1 MTQQPTIAPV
11 TPTRGL
17 RRLPSFPVSAW
28 VGIVIIVA
36 ITLAAILAPWLGLP
50 DPTDQEASARMAPIG
65 TPGHIFGTD
74 QSGRDVLSRLVFG
87 ARVELLTAFGA
98 TAFAAIVGVTVGL
111 VAGYLTGPTRSLLMR
126 AMDVILTVPSLILA
140 LFAVTLYGAGVFT
153 LIAAIGITLI
163 PSFARVT
170 YAQVLVVR
178 EAEFVEADVLYGR
191 SSFSIMF
198 GSILP
203 NVAAPIIVQFT
214 LNIATAI
221 LLESGLSFI
230 GLGIVPPDPSWGSMV
245 AEGQRY
251 MATNPSLILVPAI
264 AVVIV
269 ILAFSLVGDGLRQTL
284 DPRSRKRAS

>member
-1 MTQQPTIAPV
+1 MMNTLTTTSSASA
-11 TPTRGL
+11 RGAL
-17 RRLPSFPVSAW
+17 RALNFPASAW
-28 VGIVIIVA
+28 IGLAIIVV

-50 DPTDQEASARMAPIG
+50 DPTDQEASARMSPIG
-65 TPGHIFGTD
+65 TPGHMLGTD

-98 TAFAAIVGVTVGL
+98 TAFAAVIGVTVGL
-111 VAGYLTGPTRSLLMR
+111 VAGFLAGAPRSLLMR

-140 LFAVTLYGAGVFT
+140 LFAVTLYGAGVVT

-191 SSFSIMF
+191 SNLSIMF
-198 GSILP
+198 GAILP

-251 MATNPSLILVPAI
+251 MPTNPSLILVPAV
-264 AVVIV
+264 AVVVV
-269 ILAFSLVGDGLRQTL
+269 ILAFSLAGDGLRQAL

>member
-1 MTQQPTIAPV
+1 MSHSAVTSPARQAKRPRAHRFPLSATI
-11 TPTRGL
+11 GL
-17 RRLPSFPVSAW
+17 SMIL
-28 VGIVIIVA
+28 IVI
-36 ITLAAILAPWLGLP
+36 LAAVLAPWLGLP
-50 DPTDQEASARMAPIG
+50 DPVEQEAAARMAPIG
-65 TPGHIFGTD
+65 TPGHILGTD
-74 QSGRDVLSRLVFG
+74 HSGRDVLARLVFG

-98 TAFAAIVGVTVGL
+98 TAFAAVIGITIGL
-111 VAGYLTGPTRSLLMR
+111 LAGYFSGPVRSLLMR
-126 AMDVILTVPSLILA
+126 AMDLILTIPALILA
-140 LFAVTLYGAGVFT
+140 LFAVTLYGAGVVT

-170 YAQVLVVR
+170 YGQVLVVR
-178 EAEFVEADVLYGR
+178 EAEFIEADQLYGR
-191 SSFSIMF
+191 KSASIMF
-198 GSILP
+198 GAILP

-251 MATNPSLILVPAI
+251 MATDPSLIMVPAV

-269 ILAFSLVGDGLRQTL
+269 ILAFGLVGDGLRHWL

>member
-1 MTQQPTIAPV
+1 MTNTLTTTSSAPA
-11 TPTRGL
+11 RGPL
-17 RRLPSFPVSAW
+17 RALNFPVSAW
-28 VGIVIIVA
+28 IGVAIILV

-50 DPTDQEASARMAPIG
+50 DPTDQEASARMSPIG
-65 TPGHIFGTD
+65 TPGHILGAD

-98 TAFAAIVGVTVGL
+98 TAFAAVAGVTVGL
-111 VAGYLTGPTRSLLMR
+111 VAGFLTGAPRSLLMR
-126 AMDVILTVPSLILA
+126 GMDVILTVPSLILA
-140 LFAVTLYGAGVFT
+140 LFAVTLYGAGVVT

-191 SSFSIMF
+191 SNLSIMF
-198 GSILP
+198 GAILP

-251 MATNPSLILVPAI
+251 MATNPSLILVPAV
-264 AVVIV
+264 AVVVV
-269 ILAFSLVGDGLRQTL
+269 ILAFSLAGDGLRQAL